1 MNPKSDSIYISN
13 QAYGSFNDRGLQF
26 GEGLFETFRLNSKG
40 EIPLWSFHQAR
51 LKEGLMRLGF
61 NPKSFDKAQDFLF
74 ANILSNLASSN
85 LALNAGK
92 LLVTR
97 DAQKRGYAT
106 SQEDEPNLLLQFFS
120 APNWLDES
128 QGLKVGISDIRLG
141 IQPALAGIKH
151 CNRLEQVLAQCQ
163 LKEGEDD
170 ALLLSYAGDVIES
183 CTSNL
188 LVCLDNQWFTPKLDK
203 AGVKGVARQWL
214 ITKMNI
220 AEANLNLSDL
230 YNAQHLYLSNSL
242 FGLRKV
248 KSLVADTSKDY
259 LGCELMQ
266 AYQTE
271 FKSLFE

>member
-1 MNPKSDSIYISN
+1 MNPQSDLICISN

-51 LKEGLMRLGF
+51 LKEGLQRLGF

-74 ANILSNLASSN
+74 ANIQSNLTSN
-85 LALNAGK
+85 PALNAGK

-106 SQEDEPNLLLQFFS
+106 SQENEPNLLLQLFS
-120 APNWLDES
+120 APNWPDES

-151 CNRLEQVLAQCQ
+151 CNRLEQVLAQSQ

-242 FGLRKV
+242 GGLRPISMLWAERTKEYDSCS
-248 KSLVADTSKDY
+248 SLQ
-259 LGCELMQ
+259 E
-266 AYQTE
+266 YQTE
-271 FKSLFE
+271 FKSLFA